1 MRRKLKLLNLLT
13 RYKELKEEEIKN
25 KVFICR
31 MNLEKILKEKEEIS
45 KRKKECYKHIQ
56 NKKFLTGEELKN
68 LLFEKD
74 RCLELEKIS
83 EEKIKEQKEELES
96 FLKLLENVH
105 KEKRLMENLYE
116 KNYRFWL
123 SEQERKIL
131 KEIDDLVLLKRGRE
145 IE

>member
-1 MRRKLKLLNLLT
+1 
-13 RYKELKEEEIKN
+13 
-25 KVFICR
+25 

-116 KNYRFWL
+116 KIIASGFRN
-123 SEQERKIL
+123 RKG
-131 KEIDDLVLLKRGRE
+131 KF
-145 IE
+145 